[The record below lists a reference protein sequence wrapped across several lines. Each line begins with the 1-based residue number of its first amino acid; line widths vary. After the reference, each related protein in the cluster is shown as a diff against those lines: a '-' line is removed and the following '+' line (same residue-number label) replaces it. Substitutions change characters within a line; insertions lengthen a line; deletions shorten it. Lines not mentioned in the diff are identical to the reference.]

1 MPERP
6 GELGKDGPELGLG
19 LLKAPRVR
27 EIGLEDDNNNNNN
40 NNNETFITRLLTRN
54 S

>member
-6 GELGKDGPELGLG
+6 EELGKDGPELGLG

-40 NNNETFITRLLTRN
+40 NETFITRLLTRN